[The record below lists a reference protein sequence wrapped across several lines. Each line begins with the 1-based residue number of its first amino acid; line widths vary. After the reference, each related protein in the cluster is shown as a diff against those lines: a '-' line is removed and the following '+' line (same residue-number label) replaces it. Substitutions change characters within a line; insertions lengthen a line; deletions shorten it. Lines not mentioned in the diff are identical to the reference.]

1 MSVNHVIF
9 GTQTLIDLRSDT
21 VAADKILTGYT
32 AHGADGEAITGSMPN
47 RGSVSGTIST
57 VNGSYSIAQGYH
69 NGNGAV
75 TIDSAE
81 RAKIIAANIKAGVSI
96 LGVTGTHEGESG
108 TDTSDATAAANEIL
122 SGKTAYVN
130 GQKLT
135 GSMSNRGAVSGS
147 ISDISDSYSIA
158 EGYHNGNGAV
168 SIDST
173 EAAKLIASNIRAG
186 VSILGVLG
194 TLGLFTQVTPI
205 ATDFNN
211 GYVGNING
219 WIYQANSNNRGNVYQ
234 VTAGHTYFC
243 RLVGTGGNRWR
254 GCFTTGNPVTAT
266 GNLSGSCVIYH
277 NENTVPEKACF
288 AYKPRVDGYITIVK
302 SNAGVNNIQTIMYDI
317 TGFDML
323 LGA

>member
-21 VAADKILTGYT
+21 VAADKVLNGYT
-32 AHGADGEAITGSMPN
+32 AHGADGETITGSMPN

-57 VNGSYSIAQGYH
+57 VNGSYSIAQ
-69 NGNGAV
+69 
-75 TIDSAE
+75 
-81 RAKIIAANIKAGVSI
+81 
-96 LGVTGTHEGESG
+96 
-108 TDTSDATAAANEIL
+108 
-122 SGKTAYVN
+122 
-130 GQKLT
+130 
-135 GSMSNRGAVSGS
+135 
-147 ISDISDSYSIA
+147 
-158 EGYHNGNGAV
+158 GYHNGNGAV

-302 SNAGVNNIQTIMYDI
+302 TNAGVNNIQTIMYDI

-323 LGA
+323 LE